1 VFSVRPFFFSVIAPR
16 LAVTEKETTTMPHL
30 FDPYTLK
37 GVTLRNRIAA
47 SPMCQYMAQ
56 AGIVSDWHLPHY
68 TALARGGAG
77 LVVVEATAVSPEGR
91 ITPGDLGLWS
101 ADHVPGLASIA
112 QAISK
117 AGAVPGIQ
125 LGHAGRKAGCTP
137 PWEGGAPLASDHP
150 EAWEPIAPSA
160 VPFIPDQPHV
170 PMAMTVAEIHR
181 VQQDFAAAAG
191 RAAEAGFQWLEL
203 HFAHGFL
210 AQNFLSSHSNER
222 DDGYGGSLE
231 NRARFLVET
240 VAAVRQAWPATLPL
254 TVRLG
259 VVEFDGRDEETLA
272 ESIQVLKW
280 MKAEGVDLV
289 DVGIGFSTPGPVP
302 WSPDMLVPMAA
313 RVRAE
318 TGLAVTTSWL
328 ITDARQADGFVRDRQ
343 VDLVMLARSLLAN
356 PHWPYAAAREL
367 AIDRP
372 ASVLPVP
379 YAFWLQGWTAT

>member
-1 VFSVRPFFFSVIAPR
+1 
-16 LAVTEKETTTMPHL
+16 MPHL

-68 TALARGGAG
+68 TVLARGGAG

-91 ITPGDLGLWS
+91 ITPSDLGLWS
-101 ADHVPGLASIA
+101 ADHVPGLASVA
-112 QAISK
+112 RAISK

-137 PWEGGAPLASDHP
+137 PWEGGAPLAADHVEVW
-150 EAWEPIAPSA
+150 EAIAPSA
-160 VPFIPDQPHV
+160 VPFMPEQPHV
-170 PMAMTVAEIHR
+170 PRAMTLADIHR

-191 RAAEAGFQWLEL
+191 RAAQAGFQWLEL

-210 AQNFLSSHSNER
+210 AQNFLSPHSNQR
-222 DDGYGGSLE
+222 DDAYGGSLR
-231 NRARFLVET
+231 NRARFLLET
-240 VAAVRQAWPATLPL
+240 IAAVRQAWPATLPL

-259 VVEFDGRDEETLA
+259 VVEFDGHDEATLEEA
-272 ESIQVLKW
+272 IEVLQW

-289 DVGIGFSTPGPVP
+289 DVGIGFSTPAQVP
-302 WSPDMLVPMAA
+302 WSPNMMVPRAV
-313 RVRAE
+313 RIRAE

-328 ITDARQADGFVRDRQ
+328 ITDAGQADSFVRDRQ
-343 VDLVMLARSLLAN
+343 VDLVMLARPLLAN

-367 AIDRP
+367 AIDKP
-372 ASVLPVP
+372 ASVLPTP
-379 YAFWLQGWTAT
+379 YAFWLQGWSGT